1 MAFNF
6 GAFVGG
12 MAAGVTKAVDKKK
25 EEEWDLKKFQ
35 MEETAYET
43 RASKAEGHAIAAE
56 DRQYNRKKQDDIEG
70 YVSSLTAMG
79 VSPEKIQ
86 LASTKGLSALALA
99 TSTAQTWFDAGQD
112 PNDAFRLSP
121 TEMPITMT
129 DGTTAATQPWMTPY
143 IEADKPKT
151 SDAIYAQEVNTYLA
165 MFNSNSY
172 TDDEVVEQRN
182 MVDYV
187 RTLVKE
193 DKSKVSPDFIRSVK
207 KDYIAQAASDLSLGV
222 SLDDQLVTM
231 TEGQEPILG
240 LGYINAAASMTN
252 DWSDRFDNNP
262 ELQSATKGY
271 LNKGLGMLRNV
282 ADEKARQ
289 YAVTPTAT
297 IEKFH
302 VATGY
307 QDAFEGAGRADY
319 RKGDIIQVTVAGPNN
334 TTLLKFFV
342 YSGLPNSG
350 FAGQP
355 QSLTGQ
361 PFIALK

>member
-25 EEEWDLKKFQ
+25 EEEWNLKKFQ

-43 RASKAEGHAIAAE
+43 RASKAEGRAIAAE

-86 LASTKGLSALALA
+86 RASTKGLSALALA

-143 IEADKPKT
+143 IEAAKPKT

-172 TDDEVVEQRN
+172 TDDDVEAQRN
-182 MVDYV
+182 MVDHV

-193 DKSKVSPDFIRSVK
+193 DESKVSPDFIRSVK

-307 QDAFEGAGRADY
+307 QDAFEGAGRSYY
-319 RKGDIIQVTVAGPNN
+319 RKGDIIQVPVAGPNN
-334 TTLLKFFV
+334 TTLLNFFV

>member
-182 MVDYV
+182 RVDHV

-193 DKSKVSPDFIRSVK
+193 DTSKVSPDFIRSVK

-319 RKGDIIQVTVAGPNN
+319 RKGDIIQVSVAGPNN

-355 QSLTGQ
+355 ESLTGQ
-361 PFIALK
+361 PFIALQ